1 MKKLL
6 QSQTLSTG
14 LAIFSMF
21 FGAGNLIFPLKV
33 GLISGTA
40 NLYGIAGFLLTGVLL
55 PLIGLIAII
64 LYDGNYKNFFNTL
77 GRIPGGIMA
86 ALCLF
91 IIGPLIAMPRIVT
104 LSHIMVSPF
113 LNDINLATFTIIFL
127 VAIFLGTYK
136 ESKLIDLLGHFVS
149 PALLISLAII
159 IIKGFYLP
167 AGALTAAPHNMLE
180 VFSKGL
186 KIGYNTL
193 DLLGAIFFSA
203 IVITILKRSVS
214 HEGSG
219 KKKHLA
225 LLTLKAGS
233 IGVSLLALIYAG
245 MSYLGVLHGT
255 GLHNLNEG
263 ELFSVISFR
272 IMGPQQAIIIAIAVL
287 MACYST
293 IVALAAVFAEYLKK
307 SIFFNTISYPVALAL
322 TLIITGIL
330 SNFGLSGIL
339 EFSAPIIITGYPA
352 LIALTLANVCHK
364 WFGLPTLLIKGIVFG
379 TLLLSIGAYVH

>member
-1 MKKLL
+1 
-6 QSQTLSTG
+6 

-33 GLISGTA
+33 GLISGEA
-40 NLYGIAGFLLTGVLL
+40 NLFGISGFMLTGVLL
-55 PLIGLIAII
+55 PLLGLIAII

-77 GRIPGGIMA
+77 GRIPGSIVAG
-86 ALCLF
+86 LCLF

-113 LNDINLATFTIIFL
+113 LHNIGLLPFSLLFLTI
-127 VAIFLGTYK
+127 IFLGTYK
-136 ESKLIDLLGHFVS
+136 ENKLIDLLGYFVS
-149 PALLISLAII
+149 PALLVSLIAII
-159 IIKGFYLP
+159 VKGFYLP
-167 AGALTAAPHNMLE
+167 AGSVAASPQDMMHI
-180 VFSKGL
+180 FTHGL

-203 IVITILKRSVS
+203 IVITILKRDAS
-214 HEGSG
+214 HEGAG

-225 LLTLKAGS
+225 LLALKAGS
-233 IGVSLLALIYAG
+233 IGVSLLALVYLG
-245 MSYLGVLHGT
+245 MSYLGVYHGY
-255 GLHNLNEG
+255 GLNNLNEG

-272 IMGPQQAIIIAIAVL
+272 ILGQQQAIIIAIAVL

-307 SIFFNTISYPVALAL
+307 TLLLNMVSYPVALIL
-322 TLIITGIL
+322 TLTITGIL
-330 SNFGLSGIL
+330 SNMGLSGIL
-339 EFSAPIIITGYPA
+339 QFSAPIIIVGYPV

-364 WFGLPTLLIKGIVFG
+364 WFGLSTLLIKVIVFS
-379 TLLLSIGAYVH
+379 TLLLSIGAYVY